1 MVKKSTLIALA
12 GAVLLGTGVLAGP
25 ARATDFDHLNQ
36 CSRAPVKAWMFFT
49 VGHASLY
56 RQNCDA
62 KNPLSPPLR
71 LAFGYNRKV
80 PGDAF
85 AKSAKAMIKRNIS
98 DQEFDKLKG
107 RIKAFDS
114 HYQTTTDGD
123 LYTLDYDT
131 DQSLVLRLNGKVLA
145 TEKGADFAH
154 AYFTIWFG
162 KDPFSEDL
170 KQGLLAHQDQ

>member
-12 GAVLLGTGVLAGP
+12 ATLLLAGTVLAGP
-25 ARATDFDHLNQ
+25 ARATNFDQLKQ

-62 KNPLSPPLR
+62 SDPLAPPLR

-98 DQEFDKLKG
+98 EQEFDKLKS
-107 RIKAFDS
+107 RIEAFDS

-145 TEKGADFAH
+145 TEQGADFAH

-170 KQGLLAHQDQ
+170 KAGLLPNHHQ